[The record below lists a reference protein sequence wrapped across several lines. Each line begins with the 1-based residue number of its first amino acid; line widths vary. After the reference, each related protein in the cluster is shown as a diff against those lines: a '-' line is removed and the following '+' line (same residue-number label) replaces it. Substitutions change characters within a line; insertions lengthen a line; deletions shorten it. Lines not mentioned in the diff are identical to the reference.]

1 MLKSRALSRKWAPR
15 WRKPLRSA
23 RWRISSQTWIAITGV
38 LGVAACVSLSSPR
51 GGAGTGSVP
60 VVRGT
65 FKNGTEQQVRIALET
80 AAKTGTISA
89 TGSWGLL
96 DHGGRGMVIRP
107 QAGEELSVAAFSDC
121 KSAGFCEW
129 MLAFTPRVNV
139 APGKGPV
146 VIRPMTPS
154 SFVMWNGKRYRGELV
169 ITATDSGLLVVNE
182 LPMDD
187 YLRGVVPLEIGN
199 RTSAEFAAVQA
210 QAVAART
217 YAYKH
222 LNSTRPFDMYAT
234 VQDQVYGGGDAEK
247 PQSDTAIM
255 TTVDVVVL
263 YNGQPITTPYHSTCG
278 GSTAGVSEVWYDQP
292 DQPYLR
298 PVSDRIPGTNNFYC
312 DPSPRFSWTQSY
324 DAAGLR
330 AVMEKYLATYT
341 NAPKNG
347 LAKITDIREQGRTPS
362 GRIAALTVQTESGSY
377 TLRGNDIRF
386 VLRDPKGAILNSTY
400 FTFTRETSGGEVSA
414 LNANGRGYGHGIG
427 MCQWGAIGRAR
438 AGQNY
443 RTILETY
450 YPGTTIGR
458 IAG

>member
-1 MLKSRALSRKWAPR
+1 LRAWLLA
-15 WRKPLRSA
+15 
-23 RWRISSQTWIAITGV
+23 TVV

-51 GGAGTGSVP
+51 GNGGVGNVP
-60 VVRGT
+60 VVRGAY
-65 FKNGTEQQVRIALET
+65 KSGTQQEVRIALET
-80 AAKTGTISA
+80 AAKSGIVSA
-89 TGSWGLL
+89 TGTWEVVQ
-96 DHGGRGMVIRP
+96 GGDEILQMPNATMSDFPLTFDSVRGRHTP
-107 QAGEELSVAAFSDC
+107 PGSQ
-121 KSAGFCEW
+121 
-129 MLAFTPRVNV
+129 MLARSV
-139 APGKGPV
+139 GG
-146 VIRPMTPS
+146 
-154 SFVMWNGKRYRGELV
+154 SFLIWNGKKYRGDIAV
-169 ITATDSGLLVVNE
+169 ISTDSGYLVVNR
-182 LPMDD
+182 LPMDS
-187 YLRGVVPLEIGN
+187 YLRGVVPLEIGS
-199 RTSAEFAAVQA
+199 RTPAEFAAVQA

-222 LNSTRPFDMYAT
+222 LTSSRAFDMYAT
-234 VQDQVYGGGDAEK
+234 VQDQVYGGVDAEK
-247 PQSDTAIM
+247 PQSDSAITTTA
-255 TTVDVVVL
+255 DVVVL

-312 DPSPRFSWTQSY
+312 DPSPRFSWTQNY

-330 AVMEKYLATYT
+330 AVMEKYLASYT
-341 NAPKNG
+341 KAPKNG
-347 LAKITDIREQGRTPS
+347 VGKITDIREQGRTPS
-362 GRIAALTVQTESGSY
+362 GRIAALTVQTETGSY

-386 VLRDPKGAILNSTY
+386 VLRDPKGAILNSTFFS
-400 FTFTRETSGGEVSA
+400 FTKETSGGEVSSFTV
-414 LNANGRGYGHGIG
+414 NGRGYGHGIG